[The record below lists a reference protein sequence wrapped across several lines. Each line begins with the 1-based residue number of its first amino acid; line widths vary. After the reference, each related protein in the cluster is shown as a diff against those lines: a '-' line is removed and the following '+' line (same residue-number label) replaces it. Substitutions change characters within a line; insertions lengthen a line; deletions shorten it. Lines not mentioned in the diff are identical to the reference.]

1 MYNILY
7 CMRQTLVKKNTVL
20 NMKGMIIMSLLELE
34 QINLELDEL
43 KENIIE
49 LGDSL

>member
-1 MYNILY
+1 MLKEHSLKYE
-7 CMRQTLVKKNTVL
+7 
-20 NMKGMIIMSLLELE
+20 GMIIMSLLELE
-34 QINLELDEL
+34 QINLELDRL

>member
-1 MYNILY
+1 
-7 CMRQTLVKKNTVL
+7 MRQTLVKKNTVL

>member
-1 MYNILY
+1 
-7 CMRQTLVKKNTVL
+7 
-20 NMKGMIIMSLLELE
+20 MKGMIIMSLLELE